1 MKRIGIWMDKQEA
14 FGVVF
19 ESGRESDFRIP
30 SEMDFFNPK
39 GGARSK
45 TKWGPQDVVQD
56 SKYLETEKHQMKRY
70 FQKIVDA
77 IQDVDQLA
85 LYGPAEASEKF
96 VKELKENHPQL
107 ADKVRTQEKADSMT
121 DNQFKAMVKHFFK
134 IDDLLK

>member
-1 MKRIGIWMDKQEA
+1 MKQVGIWMDKLEA
-14 FGVVF
+14 KGVVF
-19 ESGRESDFRIP
+19 EDGKESGFHIP
-30 SEMDFFNPK
+30 SEMDFFNPR

-77 IQDVDQLA
+77 VQDVDQLA

-96 VKELKENHPQL
+96 VKELRENHPQL
-107 ADKVRTQEKADSMT
+107 ADKVKIKEKADSMT
-121 DNQFKAMVKHFFK
+121 DNQFKAMAKRFFK
-134 IDDLLK
+134 IDDQL